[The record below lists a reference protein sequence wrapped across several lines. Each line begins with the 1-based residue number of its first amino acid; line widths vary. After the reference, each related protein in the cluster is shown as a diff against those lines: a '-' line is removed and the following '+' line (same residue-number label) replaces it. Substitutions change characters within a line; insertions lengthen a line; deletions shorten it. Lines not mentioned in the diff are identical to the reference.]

1 MDGLKTAAHEGQA
14 PDEHQGFAACI
25 GAFLGQPIEARRW
38 LRAWGI
44 SSAAWTL
51 ATVLLVTSSYLVT
64 MSYPAYRMKGVS
76 VPWVQFLGEWVRFQF
91 WAFVSPFIFWGV
103 WRAPIR
109 RPGVLR
115 LVVCHVLAGLTVS
128 AVLVMP
134 MQLARQLMSLFV
146 EDRIPMPTSA
156 LWFGGILLNNLF
168 AYLDVVAIA
177 HAVHFAR
184 ETRAGQL
191 RASRL
196 EAQLAQA
203 QLQSLKA
210 QLHPHFLF
218 NTLNSVSSLVH
229 RDVEAADRIIALL
242 SDLLR
247 HSLELPP
254 DALVPLRR
262 DLEFLGRYL
271 EIEKTRYKDRL
282 RLRVDVSPDA
292 LDAEVPSLILQ
303 PIVENAIRH
312 GIARRSRA
320 GIVEIRAWQE
330 GEDLVLEVRD
340 DGPGLPESGMFAGH
354 GVGLANT
361 EARLKQ
367 HYPNRFRFELTNH
380 PEGGLVVRMGF
391 PFTTAAL
398 TSAA

>member
-1 MDGLKTAAHEGQA
+1 MDSGAVGHDGEVQRRG
-14 PDEHQGFAACI
+14 QGFGADLAAFM
-25 GAFLGQPIEARRW
+25 AQPIETRRW
-38 LRAWGI
+38 LRAWAI

-51 ATVLLVTSSYLVT
+51 ATILLATSSYT
-64 MSYPAYRMKGVS
+64 GYRMKGVAF
-76 VPWVQFLGEWVRFQF
+76 PWIHFLVEWIRFQI
-91 WAFVSPFIFWGV
+91 WAFFSPFIFWSV
-103 WRAPIR
+103 WRSPIR

-115 LVVCHVLAGLTVS
+115 LVAWHVLAGVAVS
-128 AVLVMP
+128 AVLVVPWQM
-134 MQLARQLMSLFV
+134 ARQLMSLFV
-146 EDRIPMPTSA
+146 EDRIYMPTTT
-156 LWFGGILLNNLF
+156 LWFAGILLNQLF
-168 AYLDVVAIA
+168 AYLDVAAIA

-191 RASRL
+191 RASKL

-210 QLHPHFLF
+210 QIHPHFLF
-218 NTLNSVSSLVH
+218 NTLNSVSSLIH
-229 RDVEAADRIIALL
+229 RDIDAADRVIALL

-247 HSLELPP
+247 QSLELPP

-282 RLRVDVSPDA
+282 RLRVEVAPEV

-320 GIVEIRAWQE
+320 GIVEIHGRQE
-330 GEDLVLEVRD
+330 GEALVLEVRD
-340 DGPGLPESGMFAGH
+340 DGPGLPESGVFTGH

-367 HYPNRFRFELTNH
+367 HYPNRYRFELLNH
-380 PEGGLVVRMGF
+380 PEGGLVVRMSF
-391 PFTTAAL
+391 PFTAASLTTAA
-398 TSAA
+398 